1 MWSSFC
7 LAMSSIESGGPSTSG
22 LYGGGKNFEDT
33 GSLDDDMPVS
43 MTCDWQGHSHGTD
56 FRRWDSFATSVSTS
70 QLAQRLI
77 L

>member
-33 GSLDDDMPVS
+33 GSLDGGMAGS
-43 MTCDWQGHSHGTD
+43 RYYS
-56 FRRWDSFATSVSTS
+56 A
-70 QLAQRLI
+70 
-77 L
+77 